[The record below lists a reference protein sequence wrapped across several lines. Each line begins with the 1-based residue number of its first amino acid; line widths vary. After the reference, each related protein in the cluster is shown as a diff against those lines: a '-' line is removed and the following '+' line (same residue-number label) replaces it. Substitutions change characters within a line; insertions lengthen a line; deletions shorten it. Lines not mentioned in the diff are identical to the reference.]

1 MRSEYQGTSG
11 GRSGYLPKCRPIA
24 RILAYTILPDRA
36 ATVRKCE
43 ELPKTEIPTPWGD
56 TQSSGGPSERVV
68 GLLMRPPAVENPRFS
83 AVLISS
89 HLLTVAALIGA
100 PTVWEGLLQN
110 TRSYLRNGVRRW
122 GTLQLDRKST
132 RL

>member
-89 HLLTVAALIGA
+89 HLLRERWLTPWQACA
-100 PTVWEGLLQN
+100 PSRSRLGLGL
-110 TRSYLRNGVRRW
+110 
-122 GTLQLDRKST
+122 
-132 RL
+132 

>member
-68 GLLMRPPAVENPRFS
+68 GLLMRPPSVENPRFS

-89 HLLTVAALIGA
+89 HLLTERVPAREFK
-100 PTVWEGLLQN
+100 PTLPHGRGSVWQY
-110 TRSYLRNGVRRW
+110 RSEEHTSEL
-122 GTLQLDRKST
+122 
-132 RL
+132 